1 MAGRRR
7 FRSAISEKSR
17 AVAAA
22 EAARPD
28 YYKQLLQDLKLLD
41 IKRSVIQS
49 NRRNL
54 PWLFVGVVPILAI
67 LALAPLIL
75 AVFIVGTYLG
85 TIFGPF
91 GVLERLSKARAD
103 AANITSRISH
113 TLPELGDTRKVAL
126 AGISRVGKRGV
137 EFCSPAVR
145 LDGALLS
152 RLTTDGEFISLGKY
166 RKLAVIPL
174 DESGV
179 MAPDLAEMKDQYWL
193 GDARA
198 AGLADTAILSTLG
211 LLELRSMAP
220 VQPA

>member
-7 FRSAISEKSR
+7 FRSAINEKSR

-28 YYKQLLQDLKLLD
+28 YFKQLLQDLKLLD

-54 PWLFVGVVPILAI
+54 PWLFVGIVPILGM
-67 LALAPLIL
+67 LALVPLLIAIFIL
-75 AVFIVGTYLG
+75 GTYLG

-103 AANITSRISH
+103 TANITNRISH

-126 AGISRVGKRGV
+126 AGVRRVGKRGI

-152 RLTTDGEFISLGKY
+152 RLTTDGEFIPLGKY

-174 DESGV
+174 DEGGLL
-179 MAPDLAEMKDQYWL
+179 APDFAEMKDQYWL
-193 GDARA
+193 GDARS
-198 AGLADTAILSTLG
+198 AGLADTAIQSAQG
-211 LLELRSMAP
+211 QLEQRSLAP
-220 VQPA
+220 VQPS